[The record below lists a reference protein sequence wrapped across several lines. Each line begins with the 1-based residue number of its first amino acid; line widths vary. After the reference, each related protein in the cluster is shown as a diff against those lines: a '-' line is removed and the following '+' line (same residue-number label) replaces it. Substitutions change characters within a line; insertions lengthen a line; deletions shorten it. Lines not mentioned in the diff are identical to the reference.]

1 MITLPQGTVTFL
13 FSDVEGSTRLSRQ
26 FGDTRWAE
34 LLESHRTML
43 RQAFAAHSGLEVDT
57 QGDSFFVA
65 FTRATDALAAAL
77 DAQRA
82 LQAHEWPTDGRVR
95 VRIGLHT
102 GEAAVRGNHYIG
114 QEVHR
119 ASRICDAGHGGQI
132 VVSQTTA
139 ELARSSLPDGSRLD
153 DLGEHRLKDLG
164 QPQHLFQL
172 SAPGLSSEFPRL
184 RSLDVPT
191 NLPVQRS
198 SFIGRDKEIDA
209 IRAAL
214 LEQRLLTLTGIGGS
228 GKTRLALQVGALE
241 LGNFA
246 DGVFFVDLAPVAD
259 PDLVA
264 QTLAAACGLAPG
276 DSPVGSTR
284 TFVDRLVMALTSRR
298 CLLLVDNCEHL
309 LDATAELVDRLLE
322 GCPQVQLLTTS
333 REALGVEGEQVV
345 QVPSLAVP
353 EESATDAVTDAMRL
367 FADRARAVKAS
378 FQLDAHTS
386 PPVAEICRRLDGI
399 PLAIEF
405 AAARVAHLSVQ
416 QIAERLEDRFHLLTG
431 GRRRIRRQQ
440 TLSATLDWSHDLL
453 SEPER
458 VVFRRLAVFAG
469 SFALDAAEA
478 VCSAEGIPRGAV
490 LDLMGSLAAK
500 SLVTVGHGE
509 RSQTRY
515 RLLETV
521 RLYALDKLDSAG
533 EVQSLRSRHRDHY
546 LAWLEAVPLESLF
559 FGMEAIEAVGREIDN
574 LRATADWC
582 LADDRPDM
590 LARLVTRMSGFWITG
605 NSYRV
610 AKGLLEQA
618 LTQEERLSTE
628 ERVESH
634 TLLAWLS
641 AMALDVQAALS
652 HATRAVD
659 LAAGQ
664 VGPALVQALLVR
676 AFGNA
681 VLASIPGMAPMLS
694 AQARSDAGQAVNA
707 ARSDLPKALEAN
719 AEFMSAVVE
728 MHLGGAEAAAR
739 WYSACVRTWEDAKLD
754 EGWVLPSALS
764 GLAGSLHLM
773 GRVDEAL
780 EAAQRFL
787 TLLEHASTRWPWFD
801 GVEIEVLPALFAGG
815 AHARADCALHKA
827 ALTMRRNGV
836 DLAPNH
842 FLSVAAVVEFLR
854 GRPERAGRLLGAAR
868 CVGGADKE
876 IMAFR
881 TPISLA
887 FYTHYMSLVRA
898 ALGAEE
904 ARRARDEGR
913 AMTID
918 EAFSYALQGLRPL
931 TAAVAWR

>member
-1 MITLPQGTVTFL
+1 MSTLPQGTVTFL

-65 FTRATDALAAAL
+65 FTRATDAIAAAL
-77 DAQRA
+77 DTQLA
-82 LQAHEWPTDGRVR
+82 LQAHDWPTDGRVR

-172 SAPGLSSEFPRL
+172 SAPGLATEFPRL

-198 SFIGRDKEIDA
+198 SFVGRDKEIAA
-209 IRAAL
+209 IRGAL
-214 LEQRLLTLTGIGGS
+214 LEHRLVALTGIGGS

-264 QTLAAACGLAPG
+264 QTLATACGLAPG

-309 LDATAELVDRLLE
+309 LDATAELVDQLME
-322 GCPQVQLLTTS
+322 GCPQVQLLATS

-353 EESATDAVTDAMRL
+353 EESAADAVTDAMRL
-367 FADRARAVKAS
+367 FADRACAVKSS
-378 FQLDAHTS
+378 FQLDAHTA

-431 GRRRIRRQQ
+431 GRRRIQRQQ

-453 SEPER
+453 GEQER
-458 VVFRRLAVFAG
+458 IVFRRLAVFAG
-469 SFALDAAEA
+469 SFALDAAET
-478 VCSAEGIPRGAV
+478 VCSGKGMARDEV
-490 LDLMGSLAAK
+490 LDLLGSLAAK
-500 SLVTVGHGE
+500 SLVTVGQGE
-509 RSQTRY
+509 RGQTRY

-521 RLYALDKLDSAG
+521 RLYALDKLDAAG
-533 EVQSLRSRHRDHY
+533 EVHGLRSKHRDHY
-546 LAWLEAVPLESLF
+546 LAWLEAMPLESLF
-559 FGMEAIEAVGREIDN
+559 FGLKAIESVGREIDN
-574 LRATADWC
+574 LRAAADWC
-582 LADDRPDM
+582 LADDRPDL
-590 LARLVTRMSGFWITG
+590 LARLVTRIRGFWSTG
-605 NSYRV
+605 NSYRI

-628 ERVESH
+628 ERVDSH

-641 AMALDVQAALS
+641 IAALDLPAALN
-652 HATRAVD
+652 HALRAVD
-659 LAAGQ
+659 LAAG
-664 VGPALVQALLVR
+664 LVAPSLAQPELVR

-681 VLASIPGMAPMLS
+681 ILASIPGTDPNLS
-694 AQARSDAGQAVNA
+694 ALARSDVELAIKTARAG
-707 ARSDLPKALEAN
+707 LPKAWQAN
-719 AEFMSAVVE
+719 AEYWFAAVE
-728 MHLGGAEAAAR
+728 MNLGDNDAAAR
-739 WYSACVRTWEDAKLD
+739 WYSACVQTWEGAKLE
-754 EGWVLPSALS
+754 EGWLLPTALS
-764 GLAGSLHLM
+764 GLAGSLHLL
-773 GRVDEAL
+773 GRTDDAL
-780 EAAQRFL
+780 DATQRFL
-787 TLLEHASTRWPWFD
+787 ALRERSSAQWLWFD
-801 GVEIEVLPALFAGG
+801 GQAVEVVPALFAGG
-815 AHARADCALHKA
+815 HQELADRELNKA
-827 ALTMRRNGV
+827 AVAMRRNGV
-836 DLAPNH
+836 DLAPNQ
-842 FLSVAAVVEFLR
+842 FLSLAAVVEFLR
-854 GRPERAGRLLGAAR
+854 GRPERAARLLGAAR

-876 IMAFR
+876 IVAFR
-881 TPISLA
+881 TPTSLA
-887 FYTHYMSLVRA
+887 FYTQYMSLVRA
-898 ALGAEE
+898 VLGADQ

-913 AMTID
+913 AMTLN
-918 EAFSYALQGLRPL
+918 EAFSYALQGLEPL
-931 TAAVAWR
+931 SAAVT